1 MNVTFLV
8 GNGFDINLGLK
19 TKYTDF
25 YPSYLAKGYD
35 DILSKDIKN
44 NYENWANLE
53 TALGE
58 ALANI
63 FPDQIREFL
72 DCKGNLEKCL
82 AAYLRSE
89 TKRIDVSSEKLPCEF
104 QKGITNFHQEF
115 SKQDKEDFLTWLGKV
130 PSVISYQFI
139 SFNYTDTLDQIV
151 TVSKNVSPFGYHA
164 CGGIGYNDKL
174 GTVHHIHGTLSSD
187 LILGLNDPSQIANSL
202 LTANK
207 SLTDYIIKSQVNE
220 ALGER
225 RVIDAKRI
233 IDNSDYIGI
242 YGMSLGDTDKM
253 WWEYLLAW
261 LQAKNTRRLVLYVHA
276 DLSDNPSGQ
285 EKLRQIDNWKEIF
298 LSQAGSQPDIADKVR
313 SQIIVIIRSKIF
325 DFGSITISERDPENV
340 LLSV

>member
-1 MNVTFLV
+1 MY
-8 GNGFDINLGLK
+8 K
-19 TKYTDF
+19 TRY
-25 YPSYLAKGYD
+25 
-35 DILSKDIKN
+35 
-44 NYENWANLE
+44 
-53 TALGE
+53 
-58 ALANI
+58 
-63 FPDQIREFL
+63 
-72 DCKGNLEKCL
+72 
-82 AAYLRSE
+82 
-89 TKRIDVSSEKLPCEF
+89 
-104 QKGITNFHQEF
+104 
-115 SKQDKEDFLTWLGKV
+115 
-130 PSVISYQFI
+130 VIS
-139 SFNYTDTLDQIV
+139 
-151 TVSKNVSPFGYHA
+151 A
-164 CGGIGYNDKL
+164 
-174 GTVHHIHGTLSSD
+174 
-187 LILGLNDPSQIANSL
+187 ILGLNDPSQIANSL

-207 SLTDYIIKSQVNE
+207 SLTGYIIKSQVNE